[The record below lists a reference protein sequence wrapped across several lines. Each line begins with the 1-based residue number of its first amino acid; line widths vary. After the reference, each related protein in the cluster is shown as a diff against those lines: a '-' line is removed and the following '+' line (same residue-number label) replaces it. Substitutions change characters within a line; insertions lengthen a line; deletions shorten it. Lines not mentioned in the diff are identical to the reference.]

1 MAYEDVPV
9 AEAVDLI
16 STLPDGSRTASA
28 LSTSRAWSPEK
39 QRAADVID
47 AMWAVATWQAGGVT
61 QRQAME
67 RAPHAV
73 RPWERE
79 QGMRE
84 AAEARRR
91 AAAVR
96 ERIENTKWEED
107 DG

>member
-28 LSTSRAWSPEK
+28 FSPSRSWSPEK
-39 QRAADVID
+39 QRAADVTD